1 MSYSWAHG
9 APTMW
14 DPLSTARWDQ
24 SGLGAVAAQV
34 NYSSNAP
41 LNIPQQFPPFAQPLP
56 LPAQFPAQFPT
67 RERAPQMLSSSYPA
81 LYPQSSGN
89 FSAQVQGLLTP
100 IHATHKSVQSW
111 GNFSA
116 QAQDSLTPMHQ
127 SVTGSTDLHPAAWAT
142 HMFGPVKKFLCG
154 YCGQVKESSSGV
166 INNRT
171 RIRCE
176 CGGPKQDGKARMH
189 SK

>member
-9 APTMW
+9 APPMW

-24 SGLGAVAAQV
+24 SGLSAVAAQV

-89 FSAQVQGLLTP
+89 FSAQAQDLLTP
-100 IHATHKSVQSW
+100 INQSAT
-111 GNFSA
+111 GC
-116 QAQDSLTPMHQ
+116 
-127 SVTGSTDLHPAAWAT
+127 TDLHPAAWAT

>member
-56 LPAQFPAQFPT
+56 LLAQFPT
-67 RERAPQMLSSSYPA
+67 RERARQMLSSSYPG

-89 FSAQVQGLLTP
+89 FNAQAQGLITP

-111 GNFSA
+111 GHFSA
-116 QAQDSLTPMHQ
+116 QAQDSLAPNNQ
-127 SVTGSTDLHPAAWAT
+127 SVTGSTKLHPAAWAT
-142 HMFGPVKKFLCG
+142 HKSVIMSKYRCG
-154 YCGQVKESSSGV
+154 YCGRNKESSSGAH
-166 INNRT
+166 NKRT

-176 CGGPKQDGKARMH
+176 CGGPNQDGKARMH